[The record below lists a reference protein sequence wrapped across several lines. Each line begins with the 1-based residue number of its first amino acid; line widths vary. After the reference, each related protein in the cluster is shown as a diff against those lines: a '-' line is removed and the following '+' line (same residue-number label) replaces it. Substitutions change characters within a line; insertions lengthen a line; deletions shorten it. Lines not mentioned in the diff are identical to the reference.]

1 MQGRKP
7 SWQAAMPKL
16 QLMAMAHCEDDA
28 QRYHELTTAH
38 FTKDFD
44 NRHVTRLRICCLQ
57 PSPTWREYGL
67 RQLRFYTVEMPSAPS
82 LAPTPTLSAAEREL
96 AATVVD
102 HLVELSQMTHQI
114 RQTISTAK
122 ASRCGP
128 GMPRA
133 PTRAPGEREL
143 APYIVGEWSDELRLG
158 RIGAPSPSRSHHHSR
173 SAGATPVKPLD
184 AALGPPAYV

>member
-7 SWQAAMPKL
+7 SWQVAMPKL
-16 QLMAMAHCEDDA
+16 TLMAMAHCEDDA

-38 FTKDFD
+38 FTNDFD
-44 NRHVTRLRICCLQ
+44 HRHVTRLRICCLQ

-67 RQLRFYTVEMPSAPS
+67 RQLRFYTVEMPSVPS
-82 LAPTPTLSAAEREL
+82 LAPTPTLSPAEREL

-102 HLVELSQMTHQI
+102 HLVDLAQMTHQI
-114 RQTISTAK
+114 RQTISAAK
-122 ASRCGP
+122 ASRSGP
-128 GMPRA
+128 SA
-133 PTRAPGEREL
+133 PTRASGEREL

-158 RIGAPSPSRSHHHSR
+158 RVGAPSPARSHHHSR
-173 SAGATPVKPLD
+173 SAAAPIKPLD